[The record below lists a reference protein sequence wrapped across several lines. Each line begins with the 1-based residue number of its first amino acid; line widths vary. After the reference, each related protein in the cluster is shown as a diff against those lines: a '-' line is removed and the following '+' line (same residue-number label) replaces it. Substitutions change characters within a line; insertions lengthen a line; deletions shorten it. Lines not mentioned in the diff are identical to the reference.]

1 MSGFGGATPGDGT
14 MWLLKVPK
22 ELAGKWADASVGTQL
37 AAVAAAAGGE
47 TLSLRVEGG
56 RPPAYDLARSAGADC
71 RAFARVRSAPRKRPA
86 DGEAAADDDAAEA
99 APAGER
105 VGAPAATFAMKPA
118 AGLAY
123 RRVCRARMLASNS
136 STRTT
141 RVVDAAEVPRADRAP
156 VRAFAPAAKDDGALP
171 PGGGKGAGAK
181 RTALPRAALR
191 SKLFGILSADRDSES
206 AALSLKDVNA
216 ALGDDA
222 QPEAHL
228 KDVLGEIA
236 APVRVSGKVHY
247 DLKPE
252 YKDHTAAGS

>member
-1 MSGFGGATPGDGT
+1 MEVYNEEIND
-14 MWLLKVPK
+14 LLNK
-22 ELAGKWADASVGTQL
+22 
-37 AAVAAAAGGE
+37 
-47 TLSLRVEGG
+47 EGG
-56 RPPAYDLARSAGADC
+56 RGGKNLRILTDDPVRGAVIDKLTE
-71 RAFARVRSAPRKRPA
+71 V
-86 DGEAAADDDAAEA
+86 
-99 APAGER
+99 
-105 VGAPAATFAMKPA
+105 V
-118 AGLAY
+118 
-123 RRVCRARMLASNS
+123 
-136 STRTT
+136 
-141 RVVDAAEVPRADRAP
+141 VVDAADLLATIKSGEADRAP

-171 PGGGKGAGAK
+171 SGGGKGAGAK

-252 YKDHTAAGS
+252 YKDHTAAG